1 MKKKMELFR
10 STGLI
15 LLLILIGSLTVSVNK
30 KEIVKEQC
38 QVKNGMVYTHNN
50 PYSGLV
56 KIQSKRGKI
65 ECIYKVTCGIKHGDY
80 IEFYSD
86 GITKKSVTKFQRGRK
101 IMVLKYDRS
110 GKEL

>member
-1 MKKKMELFR
+1 
-10 STGLI
+10 
-15 LLLILIGSLTVSVNK
+15 
-30 KEIVKEQC
+30 
-38 QVKNGMVYTHNN
+38 MVYSHNK

-65 ECIYKVTCGIKHGDY
+65 KFIYKVICGIKHGDY

-86 GITKKSVTKFQRGRK
+86 GITKKSVTKYQRGRK